1 MKEYIISF
9 MPVFLF
15 LFLIAASLYDLLN
28 DKEIPLSIG
37 IVGII
42 IRMIELIIFEPNN
55 IKHYLFI
62 SIIIFFVM
70 ATGAVLGAIGGADC
84 IYGAMICF
92 YLGNYGL
99 YIIMLAFIL
108 TLPVALYIKKK
119 NKTENKKMEFPFVPY
134 LLFSTAIVV
143 MYLLKGGF

>member
-1 MKEYIISF
+1 
-9 MPVFLF
+9 MPAVLF
-15 LFLIAASLYDLLN
+15 LFLIAASIFDLVN

-37 IVGII
+37 IAGII
-42 IRMIELIIFEPNN
+42 VRMIEMVLLEPYN
-55 IKHYLFI
+55 IKHYLTI
-62 SIIIFFVM
+62 SVIIFFVLI
-70 ATGAVLGAIGGADC
+70 TGAVLGAIGGADC

-92 YLGNYGL
+92 YLGEYGL

-119 NKTENKKMEFPFVPY
+119 NETDNKKLEFPFVPY

-143 MYLLKGGF
+143 MYLLQGGF